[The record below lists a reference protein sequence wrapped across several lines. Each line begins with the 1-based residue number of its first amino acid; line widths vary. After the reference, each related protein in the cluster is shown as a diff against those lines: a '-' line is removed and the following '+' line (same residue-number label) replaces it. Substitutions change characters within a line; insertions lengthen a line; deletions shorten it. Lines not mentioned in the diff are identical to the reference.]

1 MSSYRT
7 VLLQMANASALTP
20 LIQPIVFELEGF
32 YVPPGYGALLFFL
45 VLLNYAV
52 VLFGNGVVMLVTI
65 LDQTLHRPMFVM
77 ICHLVVCDL
86 LGSTAVLPC
95 LMGQFL
101 MGQKRIAYIAG
112 IAQGFCVHT
121 YGVAVQTLLGAMA
134 YDRYVAV
141 CEPLRYHT
149 IMTPARLHACCTVA
163 WSTAVV
169 CITVLFGL
177 HANTPLCGNV
187 IQHVYCTNRGILSLA
202 CKSTPANNIYG
213 LSMSWCIS
221 SGVFVIIAF
230 TYIKILHSSI
240 KHGRSDFTVRSKA
253 FQTCATHLVVY
264 VLFEISST
272 IIILTY
278 RFPSAS
284 ANIKKF
290 LSILFIVVP
299 PALNPIIYGLISR
312 ELRTSI
318 IKYFSRKLTVK

>member
-1 MSSYRT
+1 G
-7 VLLQMANASALTP
+7 VD
-20 LIQPIVFELEGF
+20 PIVFELEGF

-169 CITVLFGL
+169 CITVLFGVCVF
-177 HANTPLCGNV
+177 P
-187 IQHVYCTNRGILSLA
+187 
-202 CKSTPANNIYG
+202 G

-312 ELRTSI
+312 ELLMSLRSCC
-318 IKYFSRKLTVK
+318 F